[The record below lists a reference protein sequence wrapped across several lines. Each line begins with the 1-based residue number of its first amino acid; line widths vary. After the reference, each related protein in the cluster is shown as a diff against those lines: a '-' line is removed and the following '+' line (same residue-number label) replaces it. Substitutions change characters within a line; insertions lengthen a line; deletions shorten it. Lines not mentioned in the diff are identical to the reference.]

1 MRKIRQCEV
10 KEALR
15 QMKTRKV
22 IGSDAI
28 PIEVWNYL
36 GEVEVRW
43 LRDLFNKIWQSNKMS
58 DEWRKSTL
66 MPLYKNKSGIQDYSN
81 YKKIKLMSHTMKLW
95 KKFIEHRLRHH
106 AKIAKNHYK
115 SDSSITMIY

>member
-1 MRKIRQCEV
+1 MTIPSEDLNHGFMRKIRHCEV

-43 LRDLFNKIWQSNKMS
+43 LRDLFNKIWQSNKMF

-95 KKFIEHRLRHH
+95 KKP
-106 AKIAKNHYK
+106 
-115 SDSSITMIY
+115 MI